1 MTRLAQAGVAA
12 GAPPGP
18 RAWSRLRSI
27 FLKYEW
33 LRGYSLLSPTLLVMI
48 CALALPVLTLVI
60 YSFWSQDYVYVD
72 KTPTLKNYETFFD
85 KWLYGKL
92 LLRSIRMSATVTFFT
107 ILLAYPVAYFLAF
120 HVKKNVMTWL
130 ILINLPFWTSYLLR
144 VLAWKIMLGNSGIIN
159 STFLELGFIQG
170 PLEFL
175 LYSRFA
181 VILTLVHAWAA
192 FAILPIYLSLSKI
205 DKSLLEA
212 SADLGESPFRTFI
225 RVTLPLSMP
234 GVIAAAVI
242 EFIPTVGDYITPMM
256 VGGPRGIMYGQIIAS
271 QFGAGNNMPLGSA
284 LTIIMMLTVT
294 TLVLTFVWLS
304 QRGTVKRREMETVV
318 ASPDANTGRG
328 QRFSPLFFY
337 VVLYLLFLY
346 VPSLMLPV
354 FSFNDSIQMVLPL
367 KGFTTKWYAGIVTT
381 PGLLEALSNSFKVA
395 LPVALVSTVLATIAA
410 KTMTRYRIP
419 GRGLV
424 MGFILLPLVMPGII
438 LAVGLLVVAVAAG
451 VPLSLWTIGVAHV
464 VATLPFSMLVIMARL
479 EGFSKSIEEAALDL
493 GENGWSTFWR
503 VTFPLILPG
512 VGAAFLLSFTAS
524 FDEFLFA
531 LFLGGNHITLP
542 VFMFTQ
548 TRFPQ
553 TLPTVLAL
561 GSCIF
566 IGSAILLGT
575 AEWLRRKGS
584 QNTGG
589 IGLRIVTSGY
599 TEQERKETQRPP
611 ARRTVRQCQARG
623 RFGKAS
629 ALGTAEKFRSTYGAA
644 WRGWR
649 KCHS

>member
-1 MTRLAQAGVAA
+1 MTGRENSTDEPGFAA
-12 GAPPGP
+12 E
-18 RAWSRLRSI
+18 RSRYSGLSTLFLRH
-27 FLKYEW
+27 EW

-48 CALALPVLTLVI
+48 CALALPVVTLVL
-60 YSFWSQDYVYVD
+60 YSFWSQDYVTID
-72 KTPTLKNYETFFD
+72 KTFTLANYEMFFD
-85 KWLYGKL
+85 KWLYGRL
-92 LLRSIRMSATVTFFT
+92 LWRSIMLSALVTVTT

-120 HVKKNVMTWL
+120 RVKKNIMMWL

-159 STFLELGFIQG
+159 SSLLELGIIQG

-205 DKSLLEA
+205 DGSLLEA
-212 SADLGESPFRTFI
+212 AADLGESPVRTFF

-242 EFIPTVGDYITPMM
+242 QFIPTVGDYVTPTM
-256 VGGPRGIMYGQIIAS
+256 VGGPKGIMIGQIIAA
-271 QFGAGNNMPLGSA
+271 QFGEVNNMPMGSA
-284 LTIIMMLTVT
+284 IAIIMMITIT
-294 TLVLTFVWLS
+294 TLALTFVWLS
-304 QRGTVKRREMETVV
+304 QRGTIKRREMEATAVSSE
-318 ASPDANTGRG
+318 SPTKTKGL
-328 QRFSPLFFY
+328 SYLLLIY

-346 VPSLMLPV
+346 IPSLMLPV

-367 KGFTTKWYAGIVTT
+367 KGFTLKWYAGIANT
-381 PGLLEALSNSFKVA
+381 PGLLTALGNSFKVA
-395 LPVALVSTVLATIAA
+395 LPVALVSTALATIAA
-410 KTMTRYRIP
+410 RSMTRYQIP
-419 GRGLV
+419 GRSIV
-424 MGFILLPLVMPGII
+424 MSFILLPMVMPGII
-438 LAVGLLVVAVAAG
+438 LAVGLLVLALAAG
-451 VPLSLWTIGVAHV
+451 VPLSLWTIGIAHV
-464 VATLPFSMLVIMARL
+464 LVTLPFSMLVVMARL

-493 GENGWSTFWR
+493 GENGWMTFWR

-512 VGAAFLLSFTAS
+512 IGAAFLLSFTAS

-531 LFLGGNHITLP
+531 LFLGGNDVTLP

-566 IGSAILLGT
+566 IGSATLLGT
-575 AEWLRRKGS
+575 AEWLRRKGAPQS
-584 QNTGG
+584 QSTG
-589 IGLRIVTSGY
+589 
-599 TEQERKETQRPP
+599 
-611 ARRTVRQCQARG
+611 
-623 RFGKAS
+623 
-629 ALGTAEKFRSTYGAA
+629 
-644 WRGWR
+644 
-649 KCHS
+649 